1 MIRTWNSIL
10 TKLYILILLIGYQ
23 YSFASERRDDN
34 QCYLAAEHLKKLQ
47 VKRENGVELD
57 ELIFATQNLR
67 YFSNGNSCKKTE
79 AACLEL
85 IGSLNFDKGLIK
97 EAIKYLLLAQQQF
110 SKLNDTKDVSRL
122 DNKLGVAY
130 NFIGNQTAALKH
142 LLHAEDALISL
153 KLNNSIEIADVF
165 SNISSVYEEQNQ
177 NTNVKKYLFKALKIY
192 KKLGNQLSIADV
204 YNNFGAF
211 YFNKEN
217 DYELAKMYY
226 LKSYF
231 IKLKLGNSLPL
242 AITTYNLGTLYA
254 MNPKNIEQAIFF
266 FEKTRKLSSDLNND
280 YYLGMS
286 LQSIG
291 DIYRLKKNYP
301 LSEKYLLLAI
311 DLQQNSGSLPELTA
325 CYSSLSKLYEAKG
338 DYKSALNFH
347 HLRDKLKDSS
357 SNEQKTREFIALQKQ
372 FKSLKR
378 DKQIQLLRRDKQIA
392 DLKIKRQRNYLI
404 FSITLFF
411 VLISTTYVYF
421 RGKHKRRQLDLEKR
435 IAITGMKALNAQINS
450 HFIANTLVSIK
461 NFLFRKDTDKTF
473 TLIDKFSLLM
483 RNTLIFSR
491 QDLISLEEDVDILR
505 TYLDLEKVNHSNK
518 FDYEIIIGD
527 ALSPGAIQI
536 PPLLV
541 QPFIENSIKHGIH
554 SEEHGK
560 ITILYS
566 LTDNAKLLIRIID
579 NGKGIELSKEL
590 PLKLGEGTKIILER
604 LAIFNTYRPYHAK
617 LAFSNASEKG
627 TIVDLIIPIE

>member
-1 MIRTWNSIL
+1 MNFAGNHLLKIVFFL
-10 TKLYILILLIGYQ
+10 VILISDY
-23 YSFASERRDDN
+23 YSYASEKRDNN
-34 QCYLAAEHLKKLQ
+34 QCSIATEHLNKLQ
-47 VKRENGVELD
+47 TRREKGFNRD
-57 ELIFATQNLR
+57 ELIFATENLR
-67 YFSNGNSCKKTE
+67 YFSNKNDCKRNE

-85 IGSLNFDKGLIK
+85 IGSLNFDKGLITK
-97 EAIKYLLLAQQQF
+97 AIKHLLLAQQEF
-110 SKLNDTKDVSRL
+110 FKIGSRRDVARL

-130 NFIGNQTAALKH
+130 NFSGNQTLALKH
-142 LLHAEDALISL
+142 LLQAEETLISL
-153 KLNNSIEIADVF
+153 KLENSIGMADLF

-177 NTNVKKYLFKALKIY
+177 NSNVTKYLFKALKIY
-192 KKLGNQLSIADV
+192 EKRGDQLSIADI
-204 YNNFGAF
+204 YNNYGAF
-211 YFNKEN
+211 YFNNKN
-217 DYELAKMYY
+217 DYKRSKKYY
-226 LKSYF
+226 LKSYY

-242 AITTYNLGTLYA
+242 AITAYNLGTLYA
-254 MNPKNIEQAIFF
+254 MDQENFDQALFF
-266 FEKTRKLSSDLNND
+266 FEKTRKISSELNND

-286 LQSIG
+286 LQSLG

-311 DLQQNSGSLPELTA
+311 DLQQNSGSLPELTT
-325 CYSSLSKLYEAKG
+325 CYSSLSKLYETKG
-338 DYKSALNFH
+338 DYRSALNFH

-404 FSITLFF
+404 FSIILFCI
-411 VLISTTYVYF
+411 LILSSSVYF
-421 RGKHKRRQLDLEKR
+421 KGKYKRKQLDLEKR
-435 IAITGMKALNAQINS
+435 IAVTGMKALNAQINS

-473 TLIDKFSLLM
+473 GLIDKFSLLM

-491 QDLISLEEDVDILR
+491 QELISLEEDIDVLR
-505 TYLDLEKVNHSNK
+505 TYLDLERVNHSNK

-527 ALSPGAIQI
+527 SLSPGAIQI
-536 PPLLV
+536 PPMLV

-554 SEEHGK
+554 SEEFGK

-566 LTDNAKLLIRIID
+566 LTDGSKLLIRIID
-579 NGKGIELSKEL
+579 NGKGIELSKEM
-590 PLKLGEGTKIILER
+590 PLKLGEGTKIIMER
-604 LAIFNTYRPYHAK
+604 LAIFNTDRLNHAK

-627 TIVDLIIPIE
+627 TIVDLLIPIE